1 MPSYTLFGVDGSGNC
16 LKVRMLLGWLGLSYT
31 SIAPSLKPASED
43 LLAVNPLGQVPVL
56 VVDNDDGSRTVVRDS
71 NSILVY
77 LALEAKAENWYPVSD
92 AARCAKVQEWLS
104 YGTSEVNHAL
114 LWVRIKNKFSWEIP
128 VEYEVALER
137 GRAVLAFVES
147 QLVQTGGQP
156 FLIRGDAPTLAD
168 IAVFPYVAL
177 AESSSDAA
185 IKLADYPNV
194 HAWVERIKALP
205 DMTQMP
211 PW

>member
-1 MPSYTLFGVDGSGNC
+1 MQRFGETAATGSCTNPADDLRL
-16 LKVRMLLGWLGLSYT
+16 LKSAM
-31 SIAPSLKPASED
+31 
-43 LLAVNPLGQVPVL
+43 N
-56 VVDNDDGSRTVVRDS
+56 GSR
-71 NSILVY
+71 
-77 LALEAKAENWYPVSD
+77 
-92 AARCAKVQEWLS
+92 

-156 FLIRGDAPTLAD
+156 FLVRGDAPTLAD